1 MALQNKIRIAVLFG
15 GMSPEHD
22 VSVVSAQQVMDA
34 LDPRA
39 YEILP
44 VYMDFENRFFTD
56 ESYRNVR
63 RFKPRPPLTR
73 QVHFEWGELG
83 PYLSCSKKSQISIDC
98 VLPVFHGKFGEDGTV
113 QSYFNLK
120 GIPCTGF
127 LPDAS
132 QAAMRKDW
140 TKLIVSAVNV
150 PVLPHEIV
158 TRREARLSQSWIQ
171 RLKDAVGWP
180 VIVKPVNLG
189 SSIGVGAAHNEEE
202 LIELVNFVLMKDRA
216 AIIEPLVQNLVEYN
230 VALLN
235 DNGTIRTSA
244 IERPKSSAEVLD
256 FKEKYLSSGG
266 GKKGVLPSQGMLSL
280 SRDINP
286 RMPKHL
292 RNQILDCA
300 QRAFLALGARGAP
313 RIDFLSN
320 KKTGEIWFNEINA
333 IPGSYGFFL
342 WENAKEK
349 AYLFPELLTHLINE
363 ALRSTVKK
371 FDDPVPQD
379 AWLLPR

>member
-1 MALQNKIRIAVLFG
+1 MAQHKKKRIAVLFG

-34 LDPRA
+34 LDPRD
-39 YEILP
+39 YETVPI
-44 VYMDFENRFFTD
+44 YMDFENRFYTN
-56 ESYRNVR
+56 ESFRDVRTYR
-63 RFKPRPPLTR
+63 PRPLLNNS
-73 QVHFEWGELG
+73 VKFAWGELG
-83 PYLSCSKKSQISIDC
+83 PQIIDSESNVVPIDC

-127 LPDAS
+127 SPDAS
-132 QAAMRKDW
+132 QVAMRKDW
-140 TKLIVSAVNV
+140 TKIIIKDDNV
-150 PVLPHEIV
+150 PVLDHQIV
-158 TRREARLSQSWIQ
+158 TRLEARRSQGWIK
-171 RLKDAVGWP
+171 RLKNSVGWP
-180 VIVKPVNLG
+180 SIVKPVNLG
-189 SSIGVGAAHNEEE
+189 SSIGVGAAHTEEE
-202 LIELVNFVLMKDRA
+202 LIELVNFVLMKDSA

-230 VALLN
+230 VALIN
-235 DNGTIRTSA
+235 DNGIIRTSA

-286 RMPKHL
+286 RIPKAL
-292 RNQILDCA
+292 ENKILSYA
-300 QRAFLALGARGAP
+300 KKAFVALGARGAP

-342 WENAKEK
+342 WENAKTK
-349 AYLFPELLTHLINE
+349 SYLFPELLTHLINE
-363 ALRSTVKK
+363 ALLDTVKQ